1 MEKRRYIAAVKS
13 RKLQIKIRIFLKY
26 FFSDPRK
33 KYQENFLLDKTR
45 GGPCVTYSQW
55 KILFVLVTPAAGH
68 FPSALEK
75 QERDSIVLIFRKL
88 SHRKRKLGLN
98 GRFISFDSN
107 PLLDR
112 GSIAAQV
119 FPNPRRVSRCSSRRP
134 RALLFRCH
142 LGNDDAVRKG

>member
-33 KYQENFLLDKTR
+33 KYQENLLLDKTR

-112 GSIAAQV
+112 GLAGWEKPA
-119 FPNPRRVSRCSSRRP
+119 PRQPLFVPSPSCATIPLPLGERRRCQKRLS
-134 RALLFRCH
+134 
-142 LGNDDAVRKG
+142 D